1 MKSTVVKSLIALSF
15 VSSSLLAQVEIDPK
29 TLVNDDKK
37 LLKENKLN
45 QKEGKK
51 DSLDAI
57 SKDTLNTVTSITQK
71 KSNKKL
77 KGLDTSVYTKVKL
90 IDAVLETIAQ
100 SEILKS
106 SRENVIQ
113 YELKLKNAMAE
124 YYPTVDF
131 EYVRGRTRSKPG
143 DDEDTKFKFFND
155 EYYKFVLR
163 QNLYSGG
170 STNYMVKS
178 VSKKL
183 EVAKNQ
189 YKIKLDS
196 EIKKAIKAYFDVV
209 FANRSVM
216 VNERNMK
223 KLNKILE
230 IVTIK
235 YDNGAASI
243 GDLTSIKANVANAMT
258 KLVKV
263 KSKFIESL
271 RYYEYIVG
279 TRFEKTLPFEKNF
292 DIKIDEFDKLYE
304 RALENN
310 KNLINYYKSIQSE
323 KFKHKSI
330 RGKFEP
336 KVDFELSYKES
347 MQGEEIEEEHEQDIN
362 GKVRVTYNLF
372 NAGRDK
378 NRVLEVNS
386 AIRDLNYR
394 LEEEKKK
401 MKWNLSKIHTSITS
415 VSDALKS
422 TIEEV
427 VASRKMVSSYW
438 EAFKL
443 GEQDLQALLQ
453 GQKQLNAA
461 ETEVVKFEKN
471 QVNDFFSILEITGDL
486 SAFFDVDPENPKFID
501 FSKSDYKKTVVAKD
515 GQKISLD
522 LGKKEEPKKEE
533 VKEEKPIEVVIPEL
547 SLEEKIDNFVKEF
560 YNFDDE
566 SYMVKIESFKNI
578 YESFSFIKDKKIDNN
593 SFSFDILDN
602 LKIKNIVVHNNFKD
616 EKLGKEYILKFKK
629 DNSLD
634 KEVSLIKVKE
644 VKSLYKN
651 YLAGLEIKKPK
662 AQVKV
667 VEKIRQEK
675 QKEEFVTNEL
685 FKEKF
690 FNSNDDFYTINI
702 SSFATKKELEDF
714 VVANDIYENSFFF
727 KYFSSVEL
735 YKLVLGIY
743 PSYKDIENDIN
754 ELALKNNGIFPIVEK
769 IENIKVQFKENID
782 LNIEKVKSKEYE
794 YISLKDLEVQKKKEA
809 EKRKKE
815 EELKSTILNKKEKA
829 RLKAEQKEK
838 EEAQKLEEQRLLQE
852 KLEQEELERQRIE
865 QELLEKEQRLAKERK
880 LVEEKAKLEAEQ
892 KAKIEAQKLE
902 EQRLEKEKL
911 EKEELERQRIEQE
924 LLEKE
929 QRLVKERK
937 LAEEKVRLEDEEKA
951 RLEAEEKAKEEA
963 QKLEEQRLEKERL
976 KQAELERQRI
986 EQELLEKE
994 QRLAKERKVAEEKA
1008 RLEEQKAKIEAQK
1021 LEEQRLEK
1029 EKLEQEELERQ
1040 RIEQELLE
1048 KEQRLAKQ
1056 RKLVE
1061 EKAKLEAEQKAKEEQ
1076 LKLEE
1081 IKDKT
1086 VFKNNIENSLPIEE
1100 IDLSGEK
1107 KEKREVI
1114 PYKKRIENFEEEF
1127 SKASSD
1133 KYTLHLATIKAE
1145 ELAWYRKRFALEPSH
1160 FAKIEGKNA
1169 KIYFGI
1175 FDTKEKALEK
1185 VEYLHPKIFES
1196 NPRPKTIGSIR

>member
-1 MKSTVVKSLIALSF
+1 MKKILIKSFIALSF
-15 VSSSLLAQVEIDPK
+15 VTSSLLAQVEQVEIDPK
-29 TLVNDDKK
+29 LLVNENKK
-37 LLKENKLN
+37 LLQENKLN
-45 QKEGKK
+45 QIEGKE

-57 SKDTLNTVTSITQK
+57 SKDNLNTITSITEK
-71 KSNKKL
+71 KSNKKIQ
-77 KGLDTSVYTKVKL
+77 GLDTSVYKKVKL
-90 IDAVLETIAQ
+90 IDAVLETLSQ

-124 YYPTVDF
+124 YYPTIDF

-143 DDEDTKFKFFND
+143 DDEETKFKFYND

-178 VSKKL
+178 VAKKL

-189 YKIKLDS
+189 YKIKLDA

-223 KLNKILE
+223 KLNRILE

-279 TRFEKTLPFEKNF
+279 TSFEKTLPFEKNF

-310 KNLINYYKSIQSE
+310 KNLINYYKSIDAE

-336 KVDFELSYKES
+336 KIDFELSYQETFDS
-347 MQGEEIEEEHEQDIN
+347 EDIVNDEQEQDIN
-362 GKVRVTYNLF
+362 GKIRVSYNLF
-372 NAGRDK
+372 NGGRDK

-386 AIRDLNYR
+386 TIRDLNYR

-401 MKWNLSKIHTSITS
+401 LKWNLSKTHTSITT

-461 ETEVVKFEKN
+461 ETEVVNFEKN
-471 QVNDFFSILEITGDL
+471 QVNDFFSILEYTGDL

-515 GQKISLD
+515 GEKISLNLEED
-522 LGKKEEPKKEE
+522 KPKKKEIEKEE
-533 VKEEKPIEVVIPEL
+533 VKQIVIPEL
-547 SLEEKIDNFVKEF
+547 SLEEKINNFIKEF
-560 YNFDDE
+560 NSFNDE
-566 SYMVKIESFKNI
+566 SYMIKVDSFRNI
-578 YESFSFIKDKKIDNN
+578 YDAFAFIKDKKIDKN
-593 SFSFDILDN
+593 SFSFDTLDK
-602 LKIKNIVVHNNFKD
+602 LKIKNIIVHNNFKD
-616 EKLGKEYILKFKK
+616 DKLAQEYIEKFRIE
-629 DNSLD
+629 NNI
-634 KEVSLIKVKE
+634 KEELSAIKVKE
-644 VKSLYKN
+644 VKALYN
-651 YLAGLEIKKPK
+651 SYLAGLEIEKPK
-662 AQVKV
+662 AKVKI

-675 QKEEFVTNEL
+675 QKEEFLPNKQ

-690 FNSNDDFYTINI
+690 FSSNEEFYTINV
-702 SSFATKKELEDF
+702 SSFTTKKELENF
-714 VVANDIYENSFFF
+714 VVSNGIYENVFFF

-735 YKLVLGIY
+735 YKLVFGVY
-743 PSYKDIENDIN
+743 SNYENIENDIN

-769 IENIKVQFKENID
+769 IGNIKEQFKDNLD
-782 LNIEKVKSKEYE
+782 LNIEKVKPKEYE
-794 YISLKDLEVQKKKEA
+794 YISLKDLEKQKKKEEA
-809 EKRKKE
+809 LKNEILIKE
-815 EELKSTILNKKEKA
+815 EKEK
-829 RLKAEQKEK
+829 Q
-838 EEAQKLEEQRLLQE
+838 EAQRLEEERLAKQ
-852 KLEQEELERQRIE
+852 K
-865 QELLEKEQRLAKERK
+865 LLEKQ
-880 LVEEKAKLEAEQ
+880 EKIVQ
-892 KAKIEAQKLE
+892 
-902 EQRLEKEKL
+902 EK
-911 EKEELERQRIEQE
+911 
-924 LLEKE
+924 
-929 QRLVKERK
+929 K
-937 LAEEKVRLEDEEKA
+937 LAEEK
-951 RLEAEEKAKEEA
+951 AEQET
-963 QKLEEQRLEKERL
+963 L
-976 KQAELERQRI
+976 KQVDE
-986 EQELLEKE
+986 
-994 QRLAKERKVAEEKA
+994 
-1008 RLEEQKAKIEAQK
+1008 
-1021 LEEQRLEK
+1021 
-1029 EKLEQEELERQ
+1029 
-1040 RIEQELLE
+1040 
-1048 KEQRLAKQ
+1048 
-1056 RKLVE
+1056 VE
-1061 EKAKLEAEQKAKEEQ
+1061 EK
-1076 LKLEE
+1076 
-1081 IKDKT
+1081 
-1086 VFKNNIENSLPIEE
+1086 VNNIENKLAIEE
-1100 IDLSGEK
+1100 IDLSGKK
-1107 KEKREVI
+1107 KEQKEII
-1114 PYKKRIENFEEEF
+1114 PYTKRVELFEKEF
-1127 SKASSD
+1127 AQAD
-1133 KYTLHLATIKAE
+1133 GNKYTLHLTTIKPDE
-1145 ELAWYRKRFALEPSH
+1145 ITWYRKRFTLEPSH
-1160 FAKIEGKNA
+1160 IAITEGNKT

-1175 FDTKEKALEK
+1175 FDTEEEAINKIN
-1185 VEYLHPKIFES
+1185 YLHPKIFEA
-1196 NPRPKTIGSIR
+1196 NPKAKKIGNIR